1 MPLYVI
7 CRDLLIMFHHATTT
21 TSFTVLTSQGPSDHA
36 RCTKI
41 LVIEFPQ
48 AQKFINNCLLLRAA
62 SKLRYVAGVFDH
74 AVYVEVCTKSIA
86 ESEKYIKNRM
96 R

>member
-1 MPLYVI
+1 
-7 CRDLLIMFHHATTT
+7 MFRHTTTT
-21 TSFTVLTSQGPSDHA
+21 TSFTVLTPQGPSDHA
-36 RCTKI
+36 GYTEV

-48 AQKFINNCLLLRAA
+48 AQKFVNNCLLLCAT

-74 AVYVEVCTKSIA
+74 AVYVKVCTKSIA
-86 ESEKYIKNRM
+86 ESEKYIENRM

>member
-1 MPLYVI
+1 MPRYVI
-7 CRDLLIMFHHATTT
+7 CRDLLIMFRHATTT
-21 TSFTVLTSQGPSDHA
+21 TSFTVLTPQGPSDHA
-36 RCTKI
+36 GYTEI

-48 AQKFINNCLLLRAA
+48 AQKFINNCLLLRAT

-86 ESEKYIKNRM
+86 EGKK
-96 R
+96 